1 MGDEEKKKKKGEAP
15 TKGEDG
21 KKKKKD
27 GDKGKKDEEGGK
39 KGEGKKDEE
48 GGKKGEAT
56 LLQKKEDFDD
66 VEEAV
71 EKLLEQKGV
80 DLSSSDR
87 AKLGELME
95 KEKDGDEEKKK
106 KKKGEA
112 PTKGE
117 D

>member
-1 MGDEEKKKKKGEAP
+1 MG
-15 TKGEDG
+15 DG

-71 EKLLEQKGV
+71 ETLKEEMGEEEVEGLSKEEVEKMLEQKGV

-95 KEKDGDEEKKK
+95 KEKDG
-106 KKKGEA
+106 
-112 PTKGE
+112 
-117 D
+117 